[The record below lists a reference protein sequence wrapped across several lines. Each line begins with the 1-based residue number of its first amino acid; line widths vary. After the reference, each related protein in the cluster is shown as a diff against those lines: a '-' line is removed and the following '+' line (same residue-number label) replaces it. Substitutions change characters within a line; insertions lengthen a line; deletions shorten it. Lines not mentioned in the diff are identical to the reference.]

1 VYWESPIVADALG
14 KLARLRPDAVVANDL
29 ETLPVALDIAGG
41 APVIFDA
48 HEYAPRE
55 FEDRFLFRVLQQ
67 PYRANLVARY
77 VPRAAAMT
85 TVCDAIA
92 SAYAADVGDVRSEII
107 TNAAAYAELTPSPV
121 GDRVVRMVHHGIAS
135 PSRRIENMI
144 RLMDHLDDR
153 FRLDLMLMTPSPRYA
168 DRLREMAADDSRIHF
183 RPPVPM
189 LEIPRATNEYDIG
202 LFLLE
207 PTNFNYL
214 HALPNK
220 LFEFVQARL
229 AVAIGPSP
237 EMARVVREWDLGI
250 VADDYDPRTLARQ
263 LRTVSPD
270 QLRAFKARAHV
281 AARELCAE
289 RNAERLRAVVAR
301 AIGAPNRA
309 ERPKR
314 ALA

>member
-29 ETLPVALDIAGG
+29 ETLPVALRIAAG

-92 SAYAADVGDVRSEII
+92 SAYAADVGGVRSEII

-121 GDRVVRMVHHGIAS
+121 DDRVVRMIHHGIAS

-168 DRLREMAADDSRIHF
+168 GRLRRMAADDPRIRF
-183 RPPVPM
+183 RAPVSM

-207 PTNFNYL
+207 PTNFNYR

-237 EMARVVREWDLGI
+237 EMARVVREWELGI
-250 VADDYDPRTLARQ
+250 VADDYNPRTLARQ

-270 QLRAFKARAHV
+270 QLRAFKARSNA
-281 AARELCAE
+281 AARNLCAE
-289 RNAERLRAVVAR
+289 RNGERLRALIAR

-314 ALA
+314 LLA